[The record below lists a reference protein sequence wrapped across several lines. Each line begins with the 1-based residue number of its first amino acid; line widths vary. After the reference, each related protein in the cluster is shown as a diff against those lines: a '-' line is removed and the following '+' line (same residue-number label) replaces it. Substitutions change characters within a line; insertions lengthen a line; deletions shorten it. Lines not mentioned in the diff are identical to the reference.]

1 MSRFY
6 EMSVEISGYDPA
18 KAKEIQSAAEAEWPF
33 DDWSCAGVEEP
44 GEMMHASAQGN
55 LSGGES
61 EEVFTERL
69 SLAIWRANDK
79 FCHVA
84 VDATHL
90 ENLPY
95 ETHVLDESEYARL
108 IRGEPNN
115 GETQD
120 EDNLDHRD

>member
-1 MSRFY
+1 
-6 EMSVEISGYDPA
+6 
-18 KAKEIQSAAEAEWPF
+18 
-33 DDWSCAGVEEP
+33 
-44 GEMMHASAQGN
+44 MHASAQGN

-61 EEVFTERL
+61 EEAFTERL

-79 FCHVA
+79 FCHVT
-84 VDATHL
+84 VDTTYL

-120 EDNLDHRD
+120 EDHLDHRD